1 VRVARLRRVHAKLF
15 RTGRDSG
22 WPQRLGDVVTG
33 RASRKEPVG
42 ESEER
47 VEAFAGARTAALP
60 VPVHGVDCGG
70 VAIFDDGW
78 SERSLLVRYA
88 AQE

>member
-1 VRVARLRRVHAKLF
+1 MRVARLRRVHAKFF

-47 VEAFAGARTAALP
+47 VEAFAGARTAA
-60 VPVHGVDCGG
+60 GARTRTRGG
-70 VAIFDDGW
+70 LLLEPTKKGTVLLAVA
-78 SERSLLVRYA
+78 RKA
-88 AQE
+88 